1 MRLLI
6 IYNAFLDVIRI
17 LDTAFCQLKNGMNF
31 EDLIDHY
38 RPSAIRG
45 FLGGGGAE
53 VKRKFFTQMAPQGL
67 SLFLTPNSYKRQISS
82 SIGVDLLMEGITAI

>member
-1 MRLLI
+1 MRPLI

-31 EDLIDHY
+31 KDLIDHY

-45 FLGGGGAE
+45 FFGGRGVQKLKGNSFL
-53 VKRKFFTQMAPQGL
+53 KRPLRASPSF
-67 SLFLTPNSYKRQISS
+67 
-82 SIGVDLLMEGITAI
+82 

>member
-1 MRLLI
+1 MRPLI

-31 EDLIDHY
+31 KDLIDHY

-45 FLGGGGAE
+45 FLGVRG
-53 VKRKFFTQMAPQGL
+53 VQKLKVNSFLKRPL
-67 SLFLTPNSYKRQISS
+67 RSS
-82 SIGVDLLMEGITAI
+82 PSF

>member
-1 MRLLI
+1 MRPLI

-31 EDLIDHY
+31 KDLIDHY

-45 FLGGGGAE
+45 FLGGGGGAE
-53 VKRKFFTQMAPQGL
+53 VKRKFFP
-67 SLFLTPNSYKRQISS
+67 
-82 SIGVDLLMEGITAI
+82 

>member
-1 MRLLI
+1 MRPLI

-31 EDLIDHY
+31 KDLIDHY

-45 FLGGGGAE
+45 FFGGRGVLKLKGNS
-53 VKRKFFTQMAPQGL
+53 FLLDPSGPL
-67 SLFLTPNSYKRQISS
+67 PLFEP
-82 SIGVDLLMEGITAI
+82 